1 MNPCSTTLS
10 PTPVAGDVP
19 LAGPVQP
26 VKKGPDWILIGIIAL
41 AALLLIAI
49 IWLWLRR
56 SDESSL
62 LDDEDFYEEEYEE
75 YGDADEDYEYDD
87 EDGR

>member
-1 MNPCSTTLS
+1 MTPN
-10 PTPVAGDVP
+10 PTPVAEDVP
-19 LAGPVQP
+19 LAGPVTP
-26 VKKGPDWILIGIIAL
+26 AKKGPDWILIGIIAL

-62 LDDEDFYEEEYEE
+62 LDDEDFYEEAYEE